1 MRKCRMRHQANI
13 QELVWTYRE
22 AKDADKKTK
31 LYNKIRKKLSYQPEL
46 KMPSMITDDFVDSA
60 LDRI

>member
-1 MRKCRMRHQANI
+1 MRHQANI

-22 AKDADKKTK
+22 EKDTDKKTK
-31 LYNKIRKKLSYQPEL
+31 LYNKIRKKLSYRPEL

>member
-1 MRKCRMRHQANI
+1 MRHQANI
-13 QELVWTYRE
+13 LELVWTYRE
-22 AKDADKKTK
+22 EKDTDKKTK